1 MVLFANQQ
9 ESKRPTFITIVCI
22 LSFMV
27 NGFSFVSNMTVYN
40 DPAQETQLLLT
51 EMQQQQVS
59 YKNAT
64 GDPATKQQL
73 LQILDAVTHIITSPV
88 IKKMALFSAIAAFVC
103 LLGTSLMWRMKKSG
117 FHFFIVGTLIGVLS
131 TFILFGGNGVSL
143 FIAVIMNLIWLFLL
157 SLFAVNLKFL
167 E

>member
-27 NGFSFVSNMTVYN
+27 NGFSFVSNMTVFN

-88 IKKMALFSAIAAFVC
+88 VKKMALFSAIAAFVC